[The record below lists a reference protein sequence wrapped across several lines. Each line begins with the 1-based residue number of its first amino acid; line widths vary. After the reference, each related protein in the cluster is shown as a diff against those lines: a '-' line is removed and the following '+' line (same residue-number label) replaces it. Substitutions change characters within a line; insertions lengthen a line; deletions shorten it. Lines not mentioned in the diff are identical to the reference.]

1 MANAKILEK
10 GLRLLEELAESADGL
25 TAVEL
30 AERVGVHK
38 TSVYRYINSL
48 LGMGYVQGDSDSRYH
63 LGNKIL
69 ELGSQKLRR
78 MPLRETAHPY
88 LLKLNDETQM
98 TVHLCVLDR
107 HDVIY
112 IDKIESHRT
121 LPIMSRIGSRAP
133 AYCTGVGKALQSG
146 LPTDQVVSLLR
157 EVTLEKRTVNTIT
170 DPIKLL
176 EEIKLTAERG
186 YAIDNGEHEEGIKC
200 FAAPLKEYGGD
211 VVGAVSLTGL
221 KREFDGPEEA
231 EKMIATVTKTAT
243 EISRALGC
251 MQTAK
256 GHQIKAIAILHAL
269 VHVAGRG

>member
-1 MANAKILEK
+1 MPSAKILEK

-30 AERVGVHK
+30 AARIGVHK

-48 LGMGYVQGDSDSRYH
+48 LDMGYIQNDSESRYH

-78 MPLRETAHPY
+78 MPLRETAHPF
-88 LLKLNDETQM
+88 LIKLNDETQK
-98 TVHLCVLDR
+98 TVHLCVLDG

-133 AYCTGVGKALQSG
+133 AYCTGVGKALLSG
-146 LPTDQVVSLLR
+146 LPMEQVVSLIKGMK
-157 EVTLEKRTVNTIT
+157 LEKRTSNTIT
-170 DPIKLL
+170 DPMELL

-186 YAIDNGEHEEGIKC
+186 YAIDNGEHEAGIKC
-200 FAAPLKEYGGD
+200 YAAPVRGFGGD
-211 VVGAVSLTGL
+211 VVGAISITGL
-221 KREFDGPEEA
+221 KREFDDPMKLERMPA
-231 EKMIATVTKTAT
+231 SLKKIAA
-243 EISRALGC
+243 EISQELGHIR
-251 MQTAK
+251 T
-256 GHQIKAIAILHAL
+256 
-269 VHVAGRG
+269 

>member
-10 GLRLLEELAESADGL
+10 GLRLLEQLAESAEGL

-30 AERVGVHK
+30 AERIGVHK
-38 TSVYRYINSL
+38 TSTYRYINSL
-48 LGMGYVQGDSDSRYH
+48 LDMGYIHSDGDGHYH

-78 MPLRETAHPY
+78 MPLRETAHPF
-88 LLKLNDETQM
+88 LIELNDDTQK

-107 HDVIY
+107 QEVIY

-133 AYCTGVGKALQSG
+133 AYCTGVGKALLSG

-157 EVTLEKRTVNTIT
+157 EATLERRTPNTIT
-170 DPIKLL
+170 DPIQLL

-186 YAIDNGEHEEGIKC
+186 YAIDNGEHEPGIKC
-200 FAAPLKEYGGD
+200 FAALIKGYGGD
-211 VVGAVSLTGL
+211 TIGAISITGL
-221 KREFDGPEEA
+221 KREFDGPGDS
-231 EKMIATVTKTAT
+231 EKMIATVTKTAA
-243 EISRALGC
+243 EISRELG
-251 MQTAK
+251 
-256 GHQIKAIAILHAL
+256 
-269 VHVAGRG
+269 HVER

>member
-30 AERVGVHK
+30 AERIGVHK
-38 TSVYRYINSL
+38 TSTYRYINSL
-48 LGMGYVQGDSDSRYH
+48 LDMGYIQSDGDGRYH

-78 MPLRETAHPY
+78 MPLRETAHPF
-88 LLKLNDETQM
+88 LVKLSTETQK
-98 TVHLCVLDR
+98 TVHLCVLDG

-133 AYCTGVGKALQSG
+133 AYCTGVGKALLSG
-146 LPTDQVVSLLR
+146 LPTDQVVALLR
-157 EVTLEKRTVNTIT
+157 EVTLEKRTPNTIT

-176 EEIKLTAERG
+176 EEIKITAERG
-186 YAIDNGEHEEGIKC
+186 YAIDNGEHEAGIKC
-200 FAAPLKEYGGD
+200 FAAPVRGFGGD
-211 VVGAVSLTGL
+211 VVGTVSVTGL
-221 KREFDGPEEA
+221 KRDFDDTKESEV
-231 EKMIATVTKTAT
+231 MIAAVKKTAA
-243 EISRALGC
+243 EISRALG
-251 MQTAK
+251 
-256 GHQIKAIAILHAL
+256 
-269 VHVAGRG
+269 HVKK

>member
-1 MANAKILEK
+1 MDVIYAMANAKILEK

-30 AERVGVHK
+30 AERIGVHK

-48 LGMGYVQGDSDSRYH
+48 LDMGYIQNDNDSRYH

-78 MPLRETAHPY
+78 MPLRETAHPF
-88 LLKLNDETQM
+88 LIKLNEETQK

-107 HDVIY
+107 QDVVY

-133 AYCTGVGKALQSG
+133 AYCTGVGKALLSG

-157 EVTLEKRTVNTIT
+157 EMTLERRTPNTIT
-170 DPIKLL
+170 DPMKLL

-186 YAIDNGEHEEGIKC
+186 YAIDNGEHEAGIKC
-200 FAAPLKEYGGD
+200 LAAPVRGYGGD
-211 VVGAVSLTGL
+211 VIGAISITGL
-221 KREFDGPEEA
+221 KREFDDLGSVKELENGIKRVA
-231 EKMIATVTKTAT
+231 NDVSK
-243 EISRALGC
+243 ALGY
-251 MQTAK
+251 TT
-256 GHQIKAIAILHAL
+256 
-269 VHVAGRG
+269 

>member
-10 GLRLLEELAESADGL
+10 GLRLLEELAENAEGL

-30 AERVGVHK
+30 AECIGVHK
-38 TSVYRYINSL
+38 TSTYRYINSFL
-48 LGMGYVQGDSDSRYH
+48 NMGYIQSDGDGRYH

-78 MPLRETAHPY
+78 MPLRETAHPF
-88 LLKLNDETQM
+88 LVKLSDDTQM
-98 TVHLCVLDR
+98 TVHLCVLDG

-133 AYCTGVGKALQSG
+133 AYCTGVGKALLSG
-146 LPTDQVVSLLR
+146 LLTDQVVSLLR
-157 EVTLEKRTVNTIT
+157 EVTLKKRTPNTIT

-176 EEIKLTAERG
+176 EEIKITAEHG

-200 FAAPLKEYGGD
+200 FAAPIKEYGGD
-211 VVGAVSLTGL
+211 VVGAISLTGL
-221 KREFDGPEEA
+221 KRELTEEA
-231 EKMIATVTKTAT
+231 ESERMVTAVKMTAERIT
-243 EISRALGC
+243 RALGY
-251 MQTAK
+251 ME
-256 GHQIKAIAILHAL
+256 
-269 VHVAGRG
+269 R

>member
-133 AYCTGVGKALQSG
+133 AYCTGVGKALLSG
-146 LPTDQVVSLLR
+146 LSTDQVVSLLR
-157 EVTLEKRTVNTIT
+157 EITLEKRTVNTIT

-186 YAIDNGEHEEGIKC
+186 YAIDNGEHEPGIQC
-200 FAAPLKEYGGD
+200 FAAPIRGFGGD
-211 VVGAVSLTGL
+211 VVGAVSVTGL
-221 KREFDGPEEA
+221 KHNLDDPMKVERMLA
-231 EKMIATVTKTAT
+231 SLKKVAA
-243 EISRALGC
+243 EISQGLG
-251 MQTAK
+251 
-256 GHQIKAIAILHAL
+256 
-269 VHVAGRG
+269 HVQS